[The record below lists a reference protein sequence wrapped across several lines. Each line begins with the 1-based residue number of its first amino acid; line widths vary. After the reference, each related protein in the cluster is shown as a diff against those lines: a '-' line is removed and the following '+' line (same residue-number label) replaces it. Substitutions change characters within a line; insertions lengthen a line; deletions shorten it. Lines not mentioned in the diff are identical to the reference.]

1 MGSSLSV
8 LYLPNGT
15 RGSRLRTLE
24 ARGVEKAQHA
34 CLSEDTVSASSRPTF
49 EGRRN
54 HKLGAAAGTKDRGG
68 MNAPTN
74 CKNHARSGDGI
85 HDALTRLRLQS
96 AVPPNASVRPSPMAD
111 RTQDTGR
118 RPSK

>member
-1 MGSSLSV
+1 M
-8 LYLPNGT
+8 
-15 RGSRLRTLE
+15 
-24 ARGVEKAQHA
+24 
-34 CLSEDTVSASSRPTF
+34 SASSRPTF